1 MADDAD
7 RAGDN
12 TDKFEEDAIKAIS
25 KASERRDLIPV
36 GICYNSRCLSE
47 VPQHHIFCD
56 STCSVEWHHEQARKK
71 ANGHG

>member
-1 MADDAD
+1 MDDAD

-25 KASERRDLIPV
+25 KASTRRELIPV
-36 GICYNSRCLSE
+36 GICYDCLSE

-56 STCSVEWHHEQARKK
+56 GICSASWHRDKAIRK
-71 ANGHG
+71 ANGK